1 MADVQPLTPSL
12 TLAAQGTGALR
23 GLILGGVLGPG
34 DRLNEVEL
42 STALGISRAP
52 LREAIRHLASEGLLT
67 IVTHKGAYVPSYTVE
82 DLQDIYEVRIALE
95 THAIRLFVERHDADD
110 LAVLKKILDEAGAEI
125 EHSGSPVYPNHLDFH
140 RALVQ
145 LAGNRHLIE
154 MATSIDQK
162 LQLARARSGQ
172 LPERAHEALKE
183 HRQILTSL
191 TRWNSE
197 RALDLMTRH
206 LRRSLANV
214 LRLSTSGLAPAVRAP
229 GSRNAG

>member
-1 MADVQPLTPSL
+1 MADVQPLIPSL

-23 GLILGGVLGPG
+23 ELILGGVLAPG
-34 DRLNEVEL
+34 DRINEVEI

-67 IVTHKGAYVPSYTVE
+67 IVTHKGAFVPSYTIE

-95 THAIRLFVERHDADD
+95 THAIRLFVERHNADD
-110 LAVLKKILDEAGAEI
+110 LLVLRKMLDDASTEI
-125 EHSGSPVYPNHLDFH
+125 EASGSLVYPNHLDFH

-162 LQLARARSGQ
+162 LQLARARSGH
-172 LPERAHEALKE
+172 LPERAQEAFKE

-197 RALDLMTRH
+197 RAVDLMTRH

-214 LRLSTSGLAPAVRAP
+214 LKLSTSESVDTTSAA